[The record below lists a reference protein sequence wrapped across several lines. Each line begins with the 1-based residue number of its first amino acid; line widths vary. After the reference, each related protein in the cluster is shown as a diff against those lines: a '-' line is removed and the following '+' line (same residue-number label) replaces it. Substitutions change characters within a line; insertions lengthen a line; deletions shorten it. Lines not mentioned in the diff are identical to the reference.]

1 MFNDET
7 IFDDLWL
14 EKWLKFD
21 LKEGKKILHN
31 IIKRLKRHEVPKW
44 IILRQFPR
52 IKKILIKKMTFS

>member
-52 IKKILIKKMTFS
+52 IKKILI